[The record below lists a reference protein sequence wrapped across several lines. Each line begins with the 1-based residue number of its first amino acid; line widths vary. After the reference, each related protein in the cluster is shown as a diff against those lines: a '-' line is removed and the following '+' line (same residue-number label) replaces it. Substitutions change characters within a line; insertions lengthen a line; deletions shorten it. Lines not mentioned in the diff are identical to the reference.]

1 MAFIIGVIIQ
11 LICIVII
18 LDVAMSWLIAF
29 EIVNKENEA
38 AKNLTS
44 QLKKITDPMYKPIRK
59 FVPPIGGIDLTPLVA
74 LIGVQLIGGIL
85 ASLAGAILF

>member
-1 MAFIIGVIIQ
+1 MAFIIGVIVQ
-11 LICIVII
+11 LVCIVIV

-29 EIVNKENEA
+29 EIVNKDNEA

-44 QLKKITDPMYKPIRK
+44 QLKKITDPLYKPIRK

-85 ASLAGAILF
+85 IRLTASIFF

>member
-1 MAFIIGVIIQ
+1 MAFIIGVIVQ
-11 LICIVII
+11 LICIVIV

-29 EIVNKENEA
+29 EIVNKENDA
-38 AKNLTS
+38 AKNLTT

-74 LIGVQLIGGIL
+74 LIGVQLIGGIII
-85 ASLAGAILF
+85 SLTGAIFF

>member
-85 ASLAGAILF
+85 ASLVGAILF

>member
-1 MAFIIGVIIQ
+1 MAFIIGVIVQ

-85 ASLAGAILF
+85 VGLAGAILF

>member
-1 MAFIIGVIIQ
+1 MAFIIGVIVQ

-59 FVPPIGGIDLTPLVA
+59 YVPPIGGIDLTPLVA

-85 ASLAGAILF
+85 VGLAGKILF